1 MSPIRLMLVDD
12 HELFRTGLHRL
23 LEAEPDIDIVG
34 EAGDGW
40 AAQTLVEQV
49 YPDVVLMDLSLPLA
63 NGIVATEAIM
73 RKCPNIKV
81 IILTMHEEDHRVS
94 QAIEA
99 GAIGYLLK
107 SASAAELTAAV
118 RSAANGR
125 SVLDAAVTGKIL
137 DRYRQLTKNADT
149 NGGPFSL
156 TPKEIE
162 VLGLVGAGLSNSQIA
177 ERLGYSQS
185 TIKNRLSVIFSK
197 IGVEDRTQAAIYA
210 LTHGL
215 VAQAA
220 EDVTSA
226 SASA

>member
-1 MSPIRLMLVDD
+1 MNEIKLMLVDD
-12 HELFRTGLHRL
+12 HELFRTGLRRL
-23 LEAEPDIDIVG
+23 LETEPDITIVG
-34 EAGDGW
+34 EVGDGW
-40 AAQTLVEQV
+40 TAQTLVEEV
-49 YPDVVLMDLSLPLA
+49 SPDVVLMDLSLPLA

-73 RKCPNIKV
+73 RKSPDVKV

-107 SASAAELTAAV
+107 SASAAELTTAV
-118 RSAANGR
+118 RSAAAGR

-137 DRYRQLTKNADT
+137 DRYRQLTKTADAS
-149 NGGPFSL
+149 GGPFSL

-215 VAQAA
+215 VAQATEVA
-220 EDVTSA
+220 A
-226 SASA
+226 SA

>member
-1 MSPIRLMLVDD
+1 MCPIRLMLVDD
-12 HELFRTGLHRL
+12 HELFRTGLRRL

-40 AAQTLVEQV
+40 SAQALAEQV
-49 YPDVVLMDLSLPLA
+49 RPNVVLMDLSLPLT
-63 NGIVATEAIM
+63 NGIAATEAIT
-73 RKCPNIKV
+73 RKCPDVKV
-81 IILTMHEEDHRVS
+81 IMLTMHEEDHRVS

-118 RSAANGR
+118 RSAASGR

-137 DRYRQLTKNADT
+137 DRYRQLTKNADG

-156 TPKEIE
+156 TPKETE

-177 ERLGYSQS
+177 QS

-215 VAQAA
+215 VAPTTEA
-220 EDVTSA
+220 TA
-226 SASA
+226 SA